1 MTTAEHSHRDDPVR
15 RRRVGRDAD
24 NRLVEVLAAR
34 RGVSMRTRGAD
45 VREDVALLTPATPV
59 SVGVAVGMLV
69 HGLGGGFLA
78 TADRRR
84 WKVRAY
90 RVGRFTSRRIHAETL
105 PADAAVDDR
114 VAEVLAALAAG
125 EDPATR

>member
-1 MTTAEHSHRDDPVR
+1 MTSADHRTDPLR
-15 RRRVGRDAD
+15 RRAVGRDAD

-34 RGVSMRTRGAD
+34 RGVSLRTRGAD
-45 VREDVALLTPATPV
+45 VREDVGMLTPASPV

-69 HGLGGGFLA
+69 HGLGGGLLEA
-78 TADRRR
+78 SADRRP

-90 RVGRFTSRRIHAETL
+90 RVGRFTSRRVHAETL

-114 VAEVLAALAAG
+114 VAEILAAYAAG
-125 EDPATR
+125 EDPAAG